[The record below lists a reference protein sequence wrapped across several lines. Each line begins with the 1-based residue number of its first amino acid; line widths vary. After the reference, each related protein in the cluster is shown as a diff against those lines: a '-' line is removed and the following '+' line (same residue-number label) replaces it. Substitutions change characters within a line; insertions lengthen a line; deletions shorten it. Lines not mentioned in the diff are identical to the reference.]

1 MKRDKALVI
10 ETGEILDIEFQ
21 YLTKK
26 VNISFVLE
34 EISSNFESQILAFEK
49 ESSEDKEGNFYVLS
63 NGQKYSED
71 ELIIGL
77 DSIREYKLKKII

>member
-10 ETGEILDIEFQ
+10 KTGEVLDIEFQ

-26 VNISFVLE
+26 VNISFDISDSLLE
-34 EISSNFESQILAFEK
+34 EISSNFKFEK

-77 DSIREYKLKKII
+77 DNIREYKLKKII

>member
-10 ETGEILDIEFQ
+10 ETGEVLDIEFQ

-63 NGQKYSED
+63 NGQKYQED
-71 ELIIGL
+71 ELIIGI
-77 DSIREYKLKKII
+77 DNIREYKLKKII

>member
-10 ETGEILDIEFQ
+10 ETGEVLDIDFQ

-26 VNISFVLE
+26 VNISFDISDSLLE
-34 EISSNFESQILAFEK
+34 EISSNFKFEK
-49 ESSEDKEGNFYVLS
+49 ESSDDKEGNFYVLS

-77 DSIREYKLKKII
+77 DNIREYKLKKII